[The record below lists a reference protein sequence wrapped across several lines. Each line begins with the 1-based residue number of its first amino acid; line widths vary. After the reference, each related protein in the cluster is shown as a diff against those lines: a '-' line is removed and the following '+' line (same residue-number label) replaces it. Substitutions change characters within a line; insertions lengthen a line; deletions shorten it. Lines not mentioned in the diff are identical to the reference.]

1 MVAAAAESLRRQASG
16 KGQAWRSERP
26 WRWRRGKHR
35 NGAQG
40 GTRTQGGTS
49 RGSHCSHLGTGG
61 SGGNAA
67 RVGRDK
73 SVRVRC
79 LLKESELHSVE
90 NAETLRRDTVRADSG
105 RPRGDNVKHR

>member
-1 MVAAAAESLRRQASG
+1 MEKARPGDQKGLGGGGEESTG
-16 KGQAWRSERP
+16 TE
-26 WRWRRGKHR
+26 HR